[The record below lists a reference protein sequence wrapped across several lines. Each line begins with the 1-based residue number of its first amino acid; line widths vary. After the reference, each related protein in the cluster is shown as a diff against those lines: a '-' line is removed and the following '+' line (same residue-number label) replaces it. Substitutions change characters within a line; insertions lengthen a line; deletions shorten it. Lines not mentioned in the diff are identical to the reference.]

1 MSSALRRSWD
11 RLSLYLPVLLMGLLA
26 MGSYAALLADYTA

>member
-1 MSSALRRSWD
+1 MMRRMLQAVD

-26 MGSYAALLADYTA
+26 LGTW